1 MDIKENQ
8 STFVSISSWLD
19 DIRKRNLYFT
29 VFLLSFIT
37 MLFHFT
43 TVFFFTLS
51 LWSVALVW
59 VFLWLWN
66 LFSFLLDVPIWI
78 LQYYMKSKTL
88 LMLWVFAQIIAMLI
102 FGNFIF
108 EATGFIAELWPNDN
122 WIIWKTLNFFLT
134 DALNLI
140 LMLFASICYWFSKE
154 INDITTISY
163 VMNNASPNQYKEII
177 AKNNL
182 LAGVW
187 SLFWLVISWLILS
200 FKPEFV
206 VIYILFIIIAIFV
219 LAYKFFDNKDKTIN
233 LKDVSKF
240 KVYLNK
246 DWLWKVKENAFNVVS
261 NIELK
266 NVLAGTKY
274 IFLKPMELRKNMIS
288 PSELAQKT
296 KESFIDIYETLKY
309 AKSSSLIIYWSFS
322 MVLIFGFWDTFAS
335 TFLIDF
341 LNDLKPWFSYILL
354 WLIAIPAF
362 WLQWFFS
369 KLADKIWIYF
379 IANIWLLISWISLI
393 FMWIFAPSNNV
404 ILLMILALCNSIW
417 YAISMSLSVAVFL
430 ESYNKISAEKKKSKE
445 IDSNASAAPMKILQN
460 MANVFWLLFWS
471 IILWIFDY
479 AGFFIVFGFVIIW
492 FLAWSL
498 KNKEKVK

>member
-8 STFVSISSWLD
+8 STFVSVSLWLD
-19 DIRKRNLYFT
+19 DVRKRNLYLT

-59 VFLWLWN
+59 VFLGLWN

-108 EATGFIAELWPNDN
+108 EVTGFIAELWPNDN

-187 SLFWLVISWLILS
+187 SLFWLIISWLILS

-206 VIYILFIIIAIFV
+206 VIYILFIIVAIFV

-288 PSELAQKT
+288 PSELVQKT
-296 KESFIDIYETLKY
+296 RESFIDIYETLKY
-309 AKSSSLIIYWSFS
+309 AKNSSLIIYWSFS

-362 WLQWFFS
+362 WLQGFFS

-393 FMWIFAPSNNV
+393 FMWIFASSNNV
-404 ILLMILALCNSIW
+404 ILLMILALFNSIW

-430 ESYNKISAEKKKSKE
+430 ESYNKISAEKKKLKE

-471 IILWIFDY
+471 IILWISGY

-492 FLAWSL
+492 FLVWSL